1 MQARCVSALGRLPA
15 AVVVSALIAIAVH
28 PRSYAQQPPTKGQ
41 SKPNEQTKGKS
52 EQKPTTPAQQP
63 QQGGEPQL
71 VYSAWT
77 KVCQKG
83 PEATAKRVCFIGRD
97 GRVESGMPIVAA
109 VLIEPDGEPRKLLRV
124 TLPLGMSLAPG
135 TRVIV
140 DDGQPMTAPY
150 VICVPNGCVA
160 DYEASGELIAKMK
173 SGQRIHV
180 QGINGS
186 GQPVSLQLPLAD
198 FAKSYDGPATDPKAL
213 EPPKPQ

>member
-1 MQARCVSALGRLPA
+1 MLA
-15 AVVVSALIAIAVH
+15 AVAMTALVAGAVAT
-28 PRSYAQQPPTKGQ
+28 PSNAQQPTPKTQPKGQ
-41 SKPNEQTKGKS
+41 PKS
-52 EQKPTTPAQQP
+52 PPAPAPAQQP

-83 PEATAKRVCFIGRD
+83 PEANAKRVCFIGRD

-124 TLPLGMSLAPG
+124 TLPLGMSLLPG

-140 DDGQPMTAPY
+140 DEGQPMTAPY

-160 DYEASGELIAKMK
+160 DYEASGELIAKLK
-173 SGQRIHV
+173 AGQRIHV

-186 GQPVSLQLPLAD
+186 GQPVSLQLPLTD
-198 FAKSYDGPATDPKAL
+198 FAKSYDGPATDPKPL
-213 EPPKPQ
+213 EPPKP